1 METTSVAR
9 IIQTELTAELHRIL
23 EFWSTRMPDEVHGGF
38 YGEADFRGVPAPLE
52 DKGIILN
59 ARILW
64 SFSAAYN
71 HTGNS
76 QYKDMAQRA
85 WEYITSHFEDKTC
98 GGYYWKTDYSGK
110 PTETRKQTYAQAF
123 VMYAF
128 SEYYKATQQKEVLER
143 ALCLFRLLE
152 EHAKDTHQ
160 GGYWEALSR
169 EWKEIPDVRLSDK
182 DLNEKKSLN
191 THLHVLEAYTAL
203 YRVEPSRDLGQ
214 SLRDLIALFPRYLIN
229 PNGHLNLFFD
239 GQWQLKSHTISY
251 GHDIEA
257 SWLLMDAADALDD
270 PSLKR
275 AIGTMS
281 LHMAQTFLNEAMAPE
296 GGVLN
301 ETNTMTGVTDTDR
314 HWWVQMEAMVGLVRA
329 YQQSGND
336 PYLETA
342 TSIWSYIKTYFL
354 DHQNGEW
361 HWLVRAS
368 GEADTSQVKAGFWK
382 CPYHN
387 TRGCLELI
395 NSLHAIHQTQNV
407 LSITH

>member
-1 METTSVAR
+1 
-9 IIQTELTAELHRIL
+9 
-23 EFWSTRMPDEVHGGF
+23 MPDKVHGGF
-38 YGEADFRGVPAPLE
+38 YGAADFRGVPDPME

-64 SFSAAYN
+64 SFSAAFN
-71 HTGNS
+71 HTGNN

-85 WEYITSHFEDKTC
+85 WEYLTAHFEDKSC
-98 GGYYWKTDYSGK
+98 GGYYWKTDYSGRA
-110 PTETRKQTYAQAF
+110 TETRKQTYAQAF
-123 VMYAF
+123 VIYAF
-128 SEYYKATQQKEVLER
+128 AEYYKAAKQKEVLDR
-143 ALCLFRLLE
+143 ALSLFGLLE
-152 EHAKDTHQ
+152 QHARDKHQ

-203 YRVEPSRDLGQ
+203 YQVAPSRHLGQ
-214 SLRDLIALFPRYLIN
+214 SLRDLIELFPKYLIN

-257 SWLLMDAADALDD
+257 SWLLMEAAEALDD
-270 PSLKR
+270 PSLKQG
-275 AIGTMS
+275 IGTLS

-301 ETNTMTGVTDTDR
+301 ETNTITGHTDTDR
-314 HWWVQMEAMVGLVRA
+314 HWWVQIEAMVGLVRA
-329 YQQSGND
+329 YQQSGSE

-342 TSIWSYIKTYFL
+342 VAIWTYIKTCFL

-361 HWLVRAS
+361 HWLIGANGV
-368 GEADTSQVKAGFWK
+368 ADTSQVKAGFWK

-387 TRGCLELI
+387 TRGCMEITTCLQDILQTKPISIPNTNVHESNSRTFELLETTNKLI
-395 NSLHAIHQTQNV
+395 ISE
-407 LSITH
+407 